1 MLGPVGANII
11 QPHHWGNNAAAP
23 TRDAKAVHELNV
35 IMQWHFVR
43 FFLAPLGFCKPTDG
57 LGIAIDVFTIKHQFA
72 EIGRTSCRERVCQYV
87 SISVVAVALKKK
99 KYEQTDRR
107 RRQQK

>member
-57 LGIAIDVFTIKHQFA
+57 LGIAIDVFTIKHRSEEPTYELQSLM
-72 EIGRTSCRERVCQYV
+72 R
-87 SISVVAVALKKK
+87 ISYAVFCLKKIH
-99 KYEQTDRR
+99 TNH
-107 RRQQK
+107 